1 MNMIKTRLTEM
12 LGLKYPIFQGGMAWV
27 ATPTLVATV
36 SEAGALGILGTG
48 HLDGTET
55 LKAIRETRERTS
67 KLFGVNIMLRS
78 PRVSEIIRVCLE
90 EKVHLVTF
98 GAGNPAIYIPA
109 FKEMGIM
116 VFPVVNNAALAVR
129 LKRTGVDGIIVE
141 GREAGGHVGKN
152 ATLPLIPQIV
162 DATNLPVVA
171 AGGFADGRG
180 LLAALSLGAVGV
192 QMGTRFIC
200 TLEAEVHPNYKEAI
214 IKAGDLGTIVTGETI
229 GHPVRVLR
237 NQLANKILELEKK
250 GASLEEFEAIGV
262 GALKKAVHN
271 GDTTEGSL
279 MAGEISG
286 LIKDIPSVSQVLS
299 RIEEE
304 FLAVFDSLRF
314 QLESQD

>member
-1 MNMIKTRLTEM
+1 MIKTRLTEM

-27 ATPTLVATV
+27 ATPALVAAV

-48 HLDGTET
+48 HLNGTET

-67 KLFGVNIMLRS
+67 KPFGVNIMLQS

-90 EKVHLVTF
+90 EKVPLVTF

-109 FKEMGIM
+109 FQEMGIM
-116 VFPVVNNAALAVR
+116 VFPVVNNVALALR
-129 LKRTGVDGIIVE
+129 LKRTGVDGIIAE

-200 TLEAEVHPNYKEAI
+200 TQEAEVHPNYQGAI
-214 IKAGDLGTIVTGETI
+214 IKAGDLGTIVTGEAI
-229 GHPVRVLR
+229 GHPVRVIR

-262 GALKKAVHN
+262 GALKKAVYN
-271 GDTTEGSL
+271 GDIIEGSL

-286 LIKDIPSVSQVLS
+286 LIKDIPSVPQVLS

-304 FLAVFDSLRF
+304 FLAVFNSLRV
-314 QLESQD
+314 QVESQD

>member
-1 MNMIKTRLTEM
+1 MIKTRLTEM
-12 LGLKYPIFQGGMAWV
+12 LNLKYPIFQGGMAWV
-27 ATPTLVATV
+27 ATPTLVAAV

-48 HLDGTET
+48 HLNGEET
-55 LKAIRETRERTS
+55 LKAIRETREKTT
-67 KLFGVNIMLRS
+67 KPFGVNIMLQS
-78 PRVSEIIRVCLE
+78 PRVSEIIKVCLE

-109 FKEMGIM
+109 FQEKRIM
-116 VFPVVNNAALAVR
+116 VFPVVNSVSLAIR
-129 LKRTGVDGIIVE
+129 LKRTGVEGIIAE

-200 TLEAEVHPNYKEAI
+200 TQEAEVHLNYKEAI
-214 IKAGDLGTIVTGETI
+214 IKAGDLSTMVTGETF
-229 GHPVRVLR
+229 GHPVRVIR
-237 NQLANKILELEKK
+237 NQLANKVLELEKK
-250 GASLEEFEAIGV
+250 GASLEEFETIGV
-262 GALKKAVHN
+262 GALKKAVNN
-271 GDTTEGSL
+271 GDMINGSL

-286 LIKDIPSVSQVLS
+286 LINDIPSVAQVLC

-304 FLAVFDSLRF
+304 FLIGFNLLKI
-314 QLESQD
+314 QLECQD